1 MYIKSVKEWHR
12 FWQKK
17 RDSVPV
23 ACLYFSLISEPLFG
37 RVFSPY
43 EFFDRV
49 LRKYSGMLI
58 VWDKDGVW
66 IVSRQYMGYFV
77 ITDKIETILKSA
89 CDNTDSD
96 IQLILDTVINS
107 FVKEV

>member
-1 MYIKSVKEWHR
+1 MYINSVKEWHR

-17 RDSVPV
+17 IDSVPV
-23 ACLYFSLISEPLFG
+23 VCMPFSLVKEPLFG
-37 RVFSPY
+37 KVFSPY
-43 EFFDRV
+43 EFYDRV

-58 VWDKDGVW
+58 VWDIDGVW
-66 IVSRQYMGYFV
+66 IVSRQYIGYLPLRPS
-77 ITDKIETILKSA
+77 IEAVLKGA
-89 CDNTDSD
+89 CNNADSD

>member
-1 MYIKSVKEWHR
+1 MYINSVKEWHR
-12 FWQKK
+12 FWQRK
-17 RDSVPV
+17 RDNIPV
-23 ACLYFSLISEPLFG
+23 VCMPFSLVKEPLFG
-37 RVFSPY
+37 KVFSPY

-58 VWDKDGVW
+58 IWGTEGVW
-66 IVSRQYMGYFV
+66 MVSRQYVGYFV
-77 ITDKIETILKSA
+77 LNDKSEAILKSA
-89 CDNTDSD
+89 CDNTNSD